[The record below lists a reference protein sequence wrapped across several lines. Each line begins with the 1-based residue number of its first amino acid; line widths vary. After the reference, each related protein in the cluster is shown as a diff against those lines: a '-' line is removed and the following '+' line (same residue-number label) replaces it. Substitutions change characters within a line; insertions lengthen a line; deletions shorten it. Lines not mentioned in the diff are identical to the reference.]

1 MARAATWLGAFW
13 YVMALGVFVAAG
25 AFATPAAAG
34 NSKVVICHIPPG
46 DPDNAHTITV
56 SEKAVQ
62 AHLKHGDW
70 LGECASGCLN
80 SADCDDENL
89 CTDDECLSNGEC
101 SHVAVDCDDS
111 NVCTDDLCNPLEGCF
126 YPPVSVTT
134 GCNDGN
140 VCTGGD
146 ACEAG
151 ICTGTD
157 IPDCCRDESDCDD
170 AEWCTDDSCDENN
183 VCAYSPVDC
192 SIQNDACWVGSCDS
206 LASMCVAALVSCDDL
221 NVCTEDLCDSVTGCY
236 NPPTTNP
243 PEPGI
248 ELTCGDGVDND
259 CDGFVDGAD
268 PDCAGLPCSGGYPG
282 LVYGGYDYAG
292 RPPDDLNQLIWA
304 CRQEAYDTCP
314 DVGVQILEEACLVP
328 FISGDSCVSC
338 LTDGLA
344 CSACAE
350 ERWYQLNMVCANI
363 TLDACDCT
371 ATETPEISCDDGVDN
386 DCDGLTDGDDGDCGE
401 CSSLP
406 QGTVCRPPA
415 GPCDIAEVCDGLHP
429 TCPLDEFVES
439 DIACRLAVDAC
450 DVAEFCDG
458 NSAICPADSFA
469 PAGTPCRDEDSCDG
483 AGGCF
488 SLCSGGA
495 LYPGLV
501 YGGYDYAG
509 RPPDDLNQLIWA
521 CRQEA
526 YDTCPDV
533 GVQILEEAC
542 LVPFISG
549 DSCVSCLTDGLA
561 CSACAEE
568 RWYQLNMVC
577 ANITL
582 DACDCTATET
592 PEISCDDGVDNDCD
606 RLVDGDDSDCAPACV
621 PSDEVCDD
629 GVDNDC
635 DGLVDSEDGDC
646 GIDALWTGTVTQ
658 VGGSSYPAQI
668 AANGLDFDIA
678 YPTLGCTGNLT
689 LGEVS
694 GNTYE
699 FIETIGS
706 GSCLSGGAVVLT
718 VDGVTMQYAYFLPG
732 TNELG
737 AEGTLNRSVPLD
749 GLWTGTVTQ
758 VGGSSYPAQIAA
770 NGLDFDI
777 AYPTLGCT
785 GNLTLGEVSGNT
797 YEFIET
803 IGSGSCLSGGAVV
816 LTVDGVTMQY
826 AYFLPGT
833 NELGAEGTLNRSVP
847 LDGLWTG
854 TVTQVGGSSYPAQ
867 IAANGLD
874 FDIAYPTLGCT
885 GNLTLGEVSGN
896 TYEFIETIG
905 SGSCLSGGAVVLT
918 VDGVTMQYA
927 YFLPGTNEL
936 GAEGTLNRSV
946 PLDGLWTGTVT
957 QVGGSSYPAQ
967 IAANGLDFD
976 IAYPTLGCT
985 GNLTLGEVSGNTYEF
1000 IETIGSGSCLSGGA
1014 VVLTVDGVTMQYA
1027 YFLPGTN
1034 ELGAE
1039 GTLNR
1044 SD

>member
-1 MARAATWLGAFW
+1 MERTSTRVPVFWSLLAMSMFLGAG
-13 YVMALGVFVAAG
+13 LL
-25 AFATPAAAG
+25 FATPASAG

-80 SADCDDENL
+80 NADCDDENL

-170 AEWCTDDSCDENN
+170 AEWCTDDRCDQNN

-268 PDCAGLPCSGGYPG
+268 PDCAGLPCNGGYPG

-371 ATETPEISCDDGVDN
+371 AAETPEISCDDGVDN

-606 RLVDGDDSDCAPACV
+606 GLVDAGDEDCVPACI
-621 PSDEVCDD
+621 PTDEICD
-629 GVDNDC
+629 GQDNDC
-635 DGLVDSEDGDC
+635 DGSVDETPAVGYGFNDVGLRDEISVGCGESLVVFDSGVTCGADVGHVTITCQRDPSGQWAGFLRATYSRTGCGGDVSVDREASQGCAVVDSSTAP
-646 GIDALWTGTVTQ
+646 GIDLIPFESFQCCDLPPRSCDVDNGRCGDARVFECTPDAVTEVTCQ
-658 VGGSSYPAQI
+658 LITWDMRDRDLAGAQLFG
-668 AANGLDFDIA
+668 ADLSGFVDLRGADLAGADLYKANLSNATLDGA
-678 YPTLGCTGNLT
+678 NLT
-689 LGEVS
+689 DTDLNLTDFSGASLQAAQVS
-694 GNTYE
+694 GALVAYADLQGTD
-699 FIETIGS
+699 
-706 GSCLSGGAVVLT
+706 LR
-718 VDGVTMQYAYFLPG
+718 GVNLATASW
-732 TNELG
+732 LG
-737 AEGTLNRSVPLD
+737 ATYNGDTQFDPGVDPSAYGMILVP
-749 GLWTGTVTQ
+749 
-758 VGGSSYPAQIAA
+758 
-770 NGLDFDI
+770 
-777 AYPTLGCT
+777 
-785 GNLTLGEVSGNT
+785 
-797 YEFIET
+797 
-803 IGSGSCLSGGAVV
+803 
-816 LTVDGVTMQY
+816 
-826 AYFLPGT
+826 
-833 NELGAEGTLNRSVP
+833 
-847 LDGLWTG
+847 
-854 TVTQVGGSSYPAQ
+854 
-867 IAANGLD
+867 
-874 FDIAYPTLGCT
+874 
-885 GNLTLGEVSGN
+885 
-896 TYEFIETIG
+896 
-905 SGSCLSGGAVVLT
+905 
-918 VDGVTMQYA
+918 
-927 YFLPGTNEL
+927 
-936 GAEGTLNRSV
+936 
-946 PLDGLWTGTVT
+946 
-957 QVGGSSYPAQ
+957 
-967 IAANGLDFD
+967 
-976 IAYPTLGCT
+976 
-985 GNLTLGEVSGNTYEF
+985 
-1000 IETIGSGSCLSGGA
+1000 
-1014 VVLTVDGVTMQYA
+1014 
-1027 YFLPGTN
+1027 
-1034 ELGAE
+1034 
-1039 GTLNR
+1039 
-1044 SD
+1044 